1 MLTAVNP
8 PVITHFSA
16 WVACTKVDRRCRD
29 APAVANLEADQSES
43 QIHLEADI

>member
-1 MLTAVNP
+1 MSTAVSP

-16 WVACTKVDRRCRD
+16 WVACTNVDRRCRD
-29 APAVANLEADQSES
+29 APAVAKLEVDQTAS